1 VTGPV
6 RVGLRRVR
14 LGGEVREYELRRS
27 SRRTLAITVAP
38 GGDLVVTAPESA
50 SDAQVET
57 VLRRRG
63 EWIRRRTREIAAL
76 PPQPTPREW
85 VSGETHRYLGRQY
98 RLKVVRGEKAQVKL
112 SGQFFRVT
120 VPEPREPEQVRRAM
134 ERWYLEHA
142 RETFERRMEAVIRR
156 TPRLG
161 LSEAPPLIV
170 RRLQKRWGS
179 CSAEGRIL
187 MNVDAVRLPMPCI
200 DYLLV
205 HELCHLRQPH
215 HGPGFWRLL
224 DACMPDWER
233 WRQRL
238 QTVEM

>member
-14 LGGEVREYELRRS
+14 LGDEVREYELRRS

-38 GGDLVVTAPESA
+38 GGDLVVTAPEGT
-50 SDAQVET
+50 SDAQVDS

-63 EWIRRRTREIAAL
+63 EWIRRRTREAAAL

-98 RLKVVRGEKAQVKL
+98 RLKVARAEKTQVKL

-120 VPEPREPEQVRRAM
+120 VPDPREPEQVRQVM
-134 ERWYLEHA
+134 ERWYLDHA
-142 RETFERRMEAVIRR
+142 RETFGRRMEALIRR

-161 LSEAPPLIV
+161 LTEAPPLIV

-224 DACMPDWER
+224 DACMPDSER

-238 QTVEM
+238 QWVEI